1 MRIVSTLIRR
11 YFLKE
16 YKLLLKTRYGCV
28 NGTEFKKYIGEN
40 IAKIRKFRGY
50 SQEYISEIIDI
61 SPNSYSRIE
70 RGLHFPSAES
80 FAKIIDALD
89 ISPCELFNFPN
100 EESEEKIRKEV
111 RRKLKIIEKD
121 REKMINIWLYI
132 NSIV

>member
-70 RGLHFPSAES
+70 RGLNFPSAES

-100 EESEEKIRKEV
+100 EESEEKIRKED

>member
-1 MRIVSTLIRR
+1 MSTLIRR

-70 RGLHFPSAES
+70 RGLNFPSAES

-100 EESEEKIRKEV
+100 EESEEKIRKAV

>member
-16 YKLLLKTRYGCV
+16 YELLLKTRYGCV

-70 RGLHFPSAES
+70 RGLNFPSAES

>member
-1 MRIVSTLIRR
+1 M
-11 YFLKE
+11 
-16 YKLLLKTRYGCV
+16 

-70 RGLHFPSAES
+70 RGLNFPSAES

-89 ISPCELFNFPN
+89 ISPCE
-100 EESEEKIRKEV
+100 ESEEKIQKEV

>member
-1 MRIVSTLIRR
+1 MSTLIRR

-70 RGLHFPSAES
+70 RGLNFPSAES

-132 NSIV
+132 NSTV

>member
-1 MRIVSTLIRR
+1 MSTLIRR

-70 RGLHFPSAES
+70 RGLNFPSAES

-121 REKMINIWLYI
+121 REKMINMWLYI

>member
-1 MRIVSTLIRR
+1 MSTLIRR

-16 YKLLLKTRYGCV
+16 YKLLLKTRYGFG

-70 RGLHFPSAES
+70 RGLNFPSAES

>member
-1 MRIVSTLIRR
+1 MSTLIRR

-70 RGLHFPSAES
+70 RGLNFPSAES

-100 EESEEKIRKEV
+100 EESEEKI
-111 RRKLKIIEKD
+111 
-121 REKMINIWLYI
+121 
-132 NSIV
+132 